1 MKNSLRSIGNISAK
15 ITAPL
20 LGKQGY
26 VLGAVLQDW
35 QKIVGDKIA
44 TLTCPQK
51 LVFRNEKRTGGT
63 LYLLASTGSG
73 PLIQQISP
81 AIIERVNT
89 YFGYNA
95 VSSLKIQ
102 QGFLP
107 PKPSDRQEEITLSNS
122 EKTWIDDSTKS
133 IDDNELKKTLQ
144 SFGESLLKAE
154 KLEKN
159 LK

>member
-1 MKNSLRSIGNISAK
+1 MKNSLRSIGNISTK

-20 LGKQGY
+20 LGKQGH

-35 QKIVGDKIA
+35 EKIVGDKIA
-44 TLTCPQK
+44 GLTHPQK
-51 LVFRNEKRTGGT
+51 LLFRNEKRTGGT

-81 AIIERVNT
+81 AIMERINT

-95 VSSLKIQ
+95 VSYLKIQ

-107 PKPSDRQEEITLSNS
+107 PKALEQTENIALNSQENE
-122 EKTWIDDSTKS
+122 WIDKNIEIIEDE
-133 IDDNELKKTLQ
+133 ELKTTLQ

-154 KLEKN
+154 KLEK
-159 LK
+159 LKK